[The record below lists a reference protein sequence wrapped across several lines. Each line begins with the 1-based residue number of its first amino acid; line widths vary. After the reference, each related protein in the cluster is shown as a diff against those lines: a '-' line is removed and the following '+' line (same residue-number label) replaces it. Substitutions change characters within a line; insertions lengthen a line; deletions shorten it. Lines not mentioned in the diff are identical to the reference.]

1 MLTDSTAYFSIN
13 HPFDV
18 YLNPW
23 DSAKPLPSAEQ
34 LSHMLPTSLQLIS
47 DVKALESDCLLQL
60 RHLDDDA
67 KTVVEFL
74 KLQSRKIDMVLQH
87 IMAKEE
93 YEGTHYRGNQ
103 FGGSGITLISPAP
116 LKLEQ
121 VFQVTLHIK
130 EELVALLCFAKVSA
144 CSLIDATDL
153 PKSATQTTAQYAVEL
168 SFCVIQDNDVEQL
181 VKASLS
187 LQQKQLKLRQLSR

>member
-1 MLTDSTAYFSIN
+1 MLTDSSAYFSIN

-18 YLNPW
+18 YLCPW
-23 DSAKPLPSAEQ
+23 DEAKPLPSAEQ
-34 LSHMLPTSLQLIS
+34 LSFMLPTSLQLIS

-93 YEGTHYRGNQ
+93 YQGTHYIGKQ
-103 FGGSGITLISPAP
+103 FGGSGITLISPSP
-116 LKLEQ
+116 LVLGQEY
-121 VFQVTLHIK
+121 QVTLHIK
-130 EELVALLCFAKVSA
+130 EELVALLCLAKVKG
-144 CSLIDATDL
+144 CSLIENADD
-153 PKSATQTTAQYAVEL
+153 PNTAQYAVEL
-168 SFCVIQDNDVEQL
+168 SFSVIQDSDVEQL

>member
-18 YLNPW
+18 YLSPW
-23 DSAKPLPSAEQ
+23 DSAKPLPLVEQ
-34 LSHMLPTSLQLIS
+34 LGLMLPTSLQLIS

-93 YEGTHYRGNQ
+93 YEGTHYIGKQ
-103 FGGSGITLISPAP
+103 FGGSGITLVSPTP
-116 LKLEQ
+116 LELGQ

-130 EELVALLCFAKVSA
+130 EELVALLCFAKVTS
-144 CSLIDATDL
+144 CSLLEATDAQ
-153 PKSATQTTAQYAVEL
+153 STTQYAVEL

-181 VKASLS
+181 VKASLT